1 MILGK
6 WRKRATPVGM
16 QTLAVQLKGFQM
28 LSKDLLRAGPEI
40 TVSSCGEEL
49 NFHFVNFMMLYGRL
63 IRKAEK

>member
-6 WRKRATPVGM
+6 WQKRATPIGM
-16 QTLAVQLKGFQM
+16 RTLTVQLKWFQM

-40 TVSSCGEEL
+40 TVSPCGEEL
-49 NFHFVNFMMLYGRL
+49 DFHFVNFMMLYGRL